1 MGKEDSVR
9 TVFITLLLNL
19 CPGCQT
25 QSQQC
30 KEDQSSRE
38 ATVKGW
44 HSSCLPTVPG
54 PAPPATGLSTPLHLQ
69 PHSIAESEE
78 GQLHCSLS
86 PGPAVLY
93 CLSSHS
99 WLRLP
104 RVKSDHHLTAEPHC
118 PEGLLLLGMAGSQS
132 QTFHW
137 GGQGGDSRLRVTEV
151 HLLVQ
156 TAQCV
161 EGGVCVLLYK

>member
-54 PAPPATGLSTPLHLQ
+54 PAPPATGLSTP
-69 PHSIAESEE
+69 PGKESFLENSAWYL
-78 GQLHCSLS
+78 GARSQAST
-86 PGPAVLY
+86 
-93 CLSSHS
+93 SSFMT
-99 WLRLP
+99 LMTP
-104 RVKSDHHLTAEPHC
+104 NPD
-118 PEGLLLLGMAGSQS
+118 
-132 QTFHW
+132 
-137 GGQGGDSRLRVTEV
+137 
-151 HLLVQ
+151 
-156 TAQCV
+156 AQCPP
-161 EGGVCVLLYK
+161 